1 VETQQLA
8 EAFNTMAHRLRSWLE
23 RQLALVAEAA
33 HELRSPLASV
43 RLRLEMAQAHGE
55 RDPETARRYL
65 ALALEEVERLDRLAH
80 QLLSLSSVDAQLA
93 RGAQPMDPA
102 PVLFQVADSMMVLA
116 QHKGLQMQ
124 VDVPPHLPL
133 VRASAELLS
142 TALRNLLDNAI
153 KFTPPGGSVRLSAQ
167 AVGGQV
173 EIAVSDSG
181 VGIPPDEL
189 PYIFQRF
196 RRGRHGTGERGS
208 GAGLG
213 LALVKTIAE
222 GYGGQVKVES
232 RLGEGSTFVLA
243 LPCAEASQG
252 TSGA

>member
-1 VETQQLA
+1 M
-8 EAFNTMAHRLRSWLE
+8 FM
-23 RQLALVAEAA
+23 EAA

-65 ALALEEVERLDRLAH
+65 AQALKEVERLHRLAH

-102 PVLFQVADSMMVLA
+102 PVLYQVVDSMMALA
-116 QHKGLQMQ
+116 QHKGLQVQ

-133 VRASAELLS
+133 VRASPELLT
-142 TALRNLLDNAI
+142 TAVRNLLDNAI
-153 KFTPPGGSVRLSAQ
+153 KFTPPGGSVRLSAR
-167 AVGGQV
+167 AAGGQV
-173 EIAVSDSG
+173 EIAVSDTG
-181 VGIPPDEL
+181 VGIPPEEL
-189 PYIFQRF
+189 PHIFQRF
-196 RRGRHGTGERGS
+196 RRGRRSTGEGGS

-213 LALVKTIAE
+213 LALVKTIVE
-222 GYGGQVKVES
+222 GYGGQGKVES
-232 RLGEGSTFVLA
+232 PLGEGSTFVLA